1 VAISPRLPVNERSK
15 GSGNRDHLES
25 MEIGDEEL
33 SLPELVGDVA
43 IEMQPTKRTLDPSPE
58 PASATGAAGPP
69 GGFKKHDDSIRGQMT
84 NQALNEH
91 LHVLHERCPHQR
103 DNRVERSVE
112 FAKFV
117 QVTKH
122 RWRLGVLREMV
133 TPATKVQHATR
144 RRPSNGAAAFSE
156 NNSKFRRKA

>member
-1 VAISPRLPVNERSK
+1 MAISPRLPVNERSK

-133 TPATKVQHATR
+133 TPATKVQHTTR